1 MSTNTPTEYEST
13 EPEPTAE
20 RTRVPVA
27 GGVLVY
33 ESHPEKVGREL
44 IGFEDVTDWDGVRS
58 ALVARGIDVGAIH
71 HRPVLD
77 E

>member
-1 MSTNTPTEYEST
+1 MSTNTPTQYEST
-13 EPEPTAE
+13 EHEHT

-33 ESHPEKVGREL
+33 ESAVDEVGREL
-44 IGFEDVTDWDGVRS
+44 IGFEDVTDWSGIRS
-58 ALVARGIDVGAIH
+58 ALAARGIGVGAIH
-71 HRPVLD
+71 YKPVLD